1 MKLLEVGEGREMNMV
16 LSEII
21 RFGEVGV
28 VMKDGDVRR
37 GSTISGSNFFAPF
50 GNACIRKPHLLE
62 EVFLAAVQPL

>member
-1 MKLLEVGEGREMNMV
+1 VKLLEVGEGREMNMV

-37 GSTISGSNFFAPF
+37 RSTISGSNVFAPF
-50 GNACIRKPHLLE
+50 RNACIRKPHLLE
-62 EVFLAAVQPL
+62 EMLLAAVQPL